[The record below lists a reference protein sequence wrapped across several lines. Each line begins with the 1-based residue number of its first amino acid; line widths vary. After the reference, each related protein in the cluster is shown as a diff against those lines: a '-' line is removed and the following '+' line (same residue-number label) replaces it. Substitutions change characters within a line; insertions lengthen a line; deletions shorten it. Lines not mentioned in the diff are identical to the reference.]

1 MTTKELHGIYHELNF
16 WKGFVQST
24 RFSDG
29 WVSRKKTPELNQ
41 FVADFIK
48 SVPHET
54 VLDIGSGV
62 VSILNGWVNVIAA
75 DPLGDLYKL
84 VFDYPKHKLTAPI
97 PCPAEELEFK
107 AEFDIVHCSN
117 AIDHTQNPIL
127 AYSKMMD
134 AVKPGGYLIIQG
146 FENEGTFE
154 NWEGFHQNDISVE
167 ANTLCL
173 KNQTGSISVID
184 TKPTHLE
191 FVEANGKRWYIWI
204 KQKS

>member
-16 WKGFVQST
+16 WKGFVKT
-24 RFSDG
+24 DRFLNG
-29 WVSRKKTPELNQ
+29 WVSHKKTPELNQ

-62 VSILNGWVNVIAA
+62 VSILNGLVPVTAA

-84 VFDYPKHKLTAPI
+84 VFDYQKHKLTAPL
-97 PCPAEELEFK
+97 PYPAEELPFNDD
-107 AEFDIVHCSN
+107 FDVVHCSN

-134 AVKPGGYLIIQG
+134 AVKLGGYLIIQG

-154 NWEGFHQNDISVE
+154 NWEGFHQHDISVE

-191 FVEANGKRWYIWI
+191 FVEFEAKRWYIWI
-204 KQKS
+204 KQKA

>member
-1 MTTKELHGIYHELNF
+1 
-16 WKGFVQST
+16 
-24 RFSDG
+24 
-29 WVSRKKTPELNQ
+29 
-41 FVADFIK
+41 
-48 SVPHET
+48 
-54 VLDIGSGV
+54 
-62 VSILNGWVNVIAA
+62 
-75 DPLGDLYKL
+75 
-84 VFDYPKHKLTAPI
+84 
-97 PCPAEELEFK
+97 
-107 AEFDIVHCSN
+107 
-117 AIDHTQNPIL
+117 
-127 AYSKMMD
+127 MMD

-204 KQKS
+204 KQK